1 MLNPLDPDGP
11 PLNLMVTASGSRALQ
26 LSWDPP
32 EEDKQNGEITGYQVE
47 WSIATSSNVEIV
59 SGGIT
64 SFTVENLTPFTTYN
78 CSVSSSNV
86 AGNGP
91 KAYMTGTTAEE
102 GKQSISFYILNANM

>member
-1 MLNPLDPDGP
+1 MLNPLAPNGP
-11 PLNLMVTASGSRALQ
+11 PLNLMVTASGFRALQ

-47 WSIATSSNVEIV
+47 CNGTKSSNV

-64 SFTVENLTPFTTYN
+64 SFTVEKLTPFTTYN
-78 CSVSSSNV
+78 CSVSSSNK

-91 KAYMTGTTAEE
+91 KAYITGTTAEE
-102 GKQSISFYILNANM
+102 GKQSVSFYILNANM

>member
-1 MLNPLDPDGP
+1 
-11 PLNLMVTASGSRALQ
+11 MVTASGSRALQ

-47 WSIATSSNVEIV
+47 WSSAASSNVETV

-64 SFTVENLTPFTTYN
+64 YITIENLTPFTSYE
-78 CSVSSSNV
+78 CSVSASNV

-91 KAYMTGTTAEE
+91 KAYITGTTAEE
-102 GKQSISFYILNANM
+102 GKQSSLFNILNANL

>member
-1 MLNPLDPDGP
+1 
-11 PLNLMVTASGSRALQ
+11 MVTASGSRALQ

-47 WSIATSSNVEIV
+47 CNGTMSSTV
-59 SGGIT
+59 SGSIT
-64 SFTVENLTPFTTYN
+64 IENLTTFTSYD
-78 CSVSSSNV
+78 CSVSASNV

-91 KAYMTGTTAEE
+91 KAYITGTTAEE